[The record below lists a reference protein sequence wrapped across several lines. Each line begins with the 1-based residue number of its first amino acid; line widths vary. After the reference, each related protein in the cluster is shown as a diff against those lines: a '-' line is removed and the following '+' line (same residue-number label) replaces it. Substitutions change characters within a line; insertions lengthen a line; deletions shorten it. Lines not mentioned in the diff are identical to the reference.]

1 MTPSSKR
8 TSMSEHLVGPRRGTI
23 RRSFLTTAVIAG
35 LALANPARA
44 QDTSGARSFIENVAT
59 RTVTILKDPALGKD
73 AKLDRL
79 VAMLDDTTNL
89 QLVAQ
94 LVLGRYWRTATPAQR
109 TEYVRLFEAVL
120 IKAMARRLN
129 SYGGE
134 TFVIAN
140 ARSIDERDAEVE
152 TQVVRPT
159 GGAPI
164 RIKWR
169 VRQEGG
175 RFAIVDIVAEDVSMV
190 VTYRSEVAEIV
201 SRDGMEGLI
210 AAMHEWLNRP
220 V

>member
-1 MTPSSKR
+1 
-8 TSMSEHLVGPRRGTI
+8 MSEHPIARHGRTRRGI
-23 RRSFLTTAVIAG
+23 LLTVAAG
-35 LALANPARA
+35 LALTPALPARA
-44 QDTSGARSFIENVAT
+44 QDTSGARSFIENVGT
-59 RTVTILKDPALGKD
+59 RTVAILKDPALGKD

-129 SYGGE
+129 GYGGE
-134 TFVIAN
+134 TFVIAS
-140 ARSIDERDAEVE
+140 ARAVDERDTEVE
-152 TQVVRPT
+152 TQLVRPT

-164 RIKWR
+164 RVKWR
-169 VRQEGG
+169 VRQESG
-175 RFAIVDIVAEDVSMV
+175 RLAIVDIVAEDVSMV

-201 SRDGMEGLI
+201 SRDGMDGLI
-210 AAMHEWLNRP
+210 AAMNDWLNRP